1 MIRTTP
7 LMVAIL
13 VALSL
18 VGVACTSYAGGEA
31 ESKPTPTDV
40 PIAAKLGV
48 IEGPSY
54 SQHIQPIF
62 NEFCVGCHGADKAEN
77 GLRLDS
83 YQNLMKGTSFGP
95 VIVSGS
101 ADSSTLV
108 IAVQNPPVKRVAMPK
123 DAHRL
128 SPNRIS
134 NIRYWIEAGAKNN

>member
-1 MIRTTP
+1 
-7 LMVAIL
+7 MVAIL
-13 VALSL
+13 LGLTLIGA
-18 VGVACTSYAGGEA
+18 ACTGPIAGEA
-31 ESKPTPTDV
+31 EGKATPTDV
-40 PIAAKLGV
+40 PIAAKLGI

-62 NEFCVGCHGADKAEN
+62 DEFCVRCHGPEKAEN

-83 YQNLMKGTSFGP
+83 YENLMKGTSFGP

-101 ADSSTLV
+101 PDSSTLV